1 MANMIFDLFD
11 FNNDGHVDVIEE
23 TMAYTVLFGIDEPQ
37 KKELDSFDNFH
48 DEYDEEE

>member
-11 FNNDGHVDVIEE
+11 FNNDGYLDVIEE
-23 TMAYTVLFGIDEPQ
+23 TMAYTTLFGIDEPQ
-37 KKELDSFDNFH
+37 ETELDSFH